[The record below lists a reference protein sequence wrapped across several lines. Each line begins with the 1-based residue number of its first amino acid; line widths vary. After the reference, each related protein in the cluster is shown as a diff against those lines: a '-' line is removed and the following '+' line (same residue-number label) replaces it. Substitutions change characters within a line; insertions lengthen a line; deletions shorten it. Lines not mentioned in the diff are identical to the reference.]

1 MGRKR
6 REKSVFMKYFAIF
19 FFSVATA
26 YVVRKFLK
34 FQKMELSCAFLKKKK
49 EKKMRNVQIF
59 IARGLNSFFIYEWDV
74 KCNQT
79 FLDEGINV
87 VM

>member
-1 MGRKR
+1 MC
-6 REKSVFMKYFAIF
+6 IF
-19 FFSVATA
+19 
-26 YVVRKFLK
+26 
-34 FQKMELSCAFLKKKK
+34 KKKK

-87 VM
+87 VT

>member
-1 MGRKR
+1 MERKR
-6 REKSVFMKYFAIF
+6 SAGGGESVFMKYFAIF

-26 YVVRKFLK
+26 MVRKFLK
-34 FQKMELSCAFLKKKK
+34 FQKMELSCAFLKKDAERANIYSYGIKF
-49 EKKMRNVQIF
+49 V
-59 IARGLNSFFIYEWDV
+59 FIYEWDV

-87 VM
+87 VT

>member
-49 EKKMRNVQIF
+49 RKKDAKRAN
-59 IARGLNSFFIYEWDV
+59 IYS
-74 KCNQT
+74 Q
-79 FLDEGINV
+79 GIKFV
-87 VM
+87 FHL